1 MAESLVVGRKHGL
14 VALVVVN
21 TDAVAEAGIAQADL
35 QGRIEA
41 EVFELNAKL
50 PTYSKITACEL
61 MAEPFEKTPKL
72 SIKRF
77 MYK

>member
-1 MAESLVVGRKHGL
+1 M
-14 VALVVVN
+14 VVN
-21 TDAVAEAGIAQADL
+21 TDAVAEAGIAQVDL
-35 QGRIEA
+35 QGKIEA

-50 PTYSKITACEL
+50 PVYSKITACEL